1 MTEKRATPRYLVGCD
16 AGGTMTDVIIVDEE
30 GRSVIGKAP
39 TSPHDESI
47 GYMESFWEALEY
59 MGVSQAEGKDFGKQI
74 ETAIYTGT
82 SMLNTVINMSG
93 YKTGILVTRG
103 FEDII
108 AQGRGS
114 QTFIGAQWSEITHMQ
129 YRKHR
134 IPLVPRKLARGVT
147 ERIDMFGQA
156 VIPIYE
162 HEAERGIRE
171 LLVDEQVEAIA
182 IIFLQSFN
190 NPQHEL
196 RAAEI
201 ARRVMKEVGREV
213 VLELSS
219 QVAPTTREISRANA
233 TVIQAYAS
241 DPARKQLFRI
251 EEELAKVGYPHSL
264 KTVLGYGGITNIRY
278 PRLFEAAMSGPVGG
292 LMGAKYLST
301 VIGEQNIVCSD
312 VGGTSFD
319 AGAITAGVLPIDR
332 EPGFQGMYVNV
343 PMLGITSIGAGTGTY
358 IRIDPQTNRIKL
370 GPDSA
375 GGTPGPVF
383 MEAGNEIPTI
393 NDVNLLLGILSET
406 NYLGGKVKINKAASY
421 KSFKEKVADP
431 LGLDVYDAAETCLE
445 LLNVMMREHLVQSL
459 MVGYDLREYVLLG
472 YGGGGPLHLLG
483 YAGDYPWKAVC
494 TVPHAGGFSAWGG
507 ACMDYSHRRH
517 KSVGAVITP
526 DLDDATKLAY
536 LAPVTGAWQALEAEL
551 FKELQEEGFDEDQIS
566 IQRVVY
572 MKYYGQLDDV
582 EVESPVAT
590 LDSSADMDALI
601 KAFEELYAKMFTLA
615 ARPDVGAY
623 HITEVCVI
631 AKVDTVKPV
640 LRTFELSDKAPP
652 EKAFKCKRPVY
663 MRGKWQEADIWE
675 MESLVPGNEIDGVAV
690 IEASNT
696 TLVVPPEWHVRIDE
710 HDIYW
715 LTRKDS

>member
-1 MTEKRATPRYLVGCD
+1 
-16 AGGTMTDVIIVDEE
+16 MTDVIVVDED

-39 TSPHDESI
+39 TSPQDESI

-59 MGVSQAEGKDFGKQI
+59 MGISKDEGRRFGESI

-93 YKTGILVTRG
+93 YKTGILVTKG

-108 AQGRGS
+108 SQGRGS

-129 YRKHR
+129 YRRHR
-134 IPLVPRKLARGVT
+134 TPLVPSKLARGVT
-147 ERIDMFGQA
+147 ERIDMFGTP
-156 VIPIYE
+156 VIPMYE
-162 HEAERGIRE
+162 HEVRAGARSLI
-171 LLVDEQVEAIA
+171 VDEQVQAIA
-182 IIFLQSFN
+182 IIFLQSFV
-190 NPQHEL
+190 NPLHEN

-201 ARRVMKEVGREV
+201 CREVMQEVGREV
-213 VLELSS
+213 VLEVSNK
-219 QVAPTTREISRANA
+219 VAPTTREISRANA
-233 TVIQAYAS
+233 TVVQAYAS
-241 DPARKQLFRI
+241 DPARKQLYRI
-251 EEELAKVGYPHSL
+251 EAELEKTGYQHSL

-292 LMGAKYLST
+292 LMGAKYLSG
-301 VIGEQNIVCSD
+301 VIGEENIVCSD

-332 EPGFQGMYVNV
+332 EPGFQDMYVNV

-358 IRIDPQTNRIKL
+358 IRVDPQTNRIKL

-375 GGTPGPVF
+375 GGTPGPTF
-383 MEAGNEIPTI
+383 MEAGNTTPTI

-406 NYLGGKVKINKAASY
+406 NYLGGKVKINKDASY
-421 KSFKEKVADP
+421 RFFKEKVANP
-431 LGLDVYDAAETCLE
+431 LGLDVYEAGETCLE
-445 LLNVMMREHLVQSL
+445 LLNVMMREHLVNSL
-459 MVGYDLREYVLLG
+459 MVGHDLREYVLLG

-494 TVPHAGGFSAWGG
+494 TVPHAGAFSAWGG

-526 DLDDATKLAY
+526 DLDEATRLAY
-536 LAPVTGAWQALEAEL
+536 LQPVTGTWQALEAEL
-551 FKELQEEGFDEDQIS
+551 RTELKEEGFSEDQIS
-566 IQRVVY
+566 ISRVVY

-582 EVESPVAT
+582 EVESPVDN
-590 LDSSADMDALI
+590 LDTAANTNALI
-601 KAFEELYAKMFTLA
+601 QTFEDLYTRMFTLA
-615 ARPDVGAY
+615 AKPNVGSY
-623 HITEVCVI
+623 HLTEVCVI
-631 AKVDTVKPV
+631 AKVATVKPR
-640 LRTFELSDKAPP
+640 LRKFALGARKPA
-652 EKAFKCKRPVY
+652 EKALKCRRPVF
-663 MRGKWQEADIWE
+663 MRGKWQDADIWE
-675 MESLVPGNEIDGVAV
+675 MESLVPGNEVDGLAV

-696 TLVVPPEWHVRIDE
+696 TLLVPPEWHVRIDE

-715 LTRKDS
+715 LTRRES